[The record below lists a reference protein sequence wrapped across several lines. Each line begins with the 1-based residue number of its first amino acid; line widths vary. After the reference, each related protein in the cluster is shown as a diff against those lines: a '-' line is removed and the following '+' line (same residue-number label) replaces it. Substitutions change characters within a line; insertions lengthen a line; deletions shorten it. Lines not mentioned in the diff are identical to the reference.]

1 MDGKVGTPGGPLCR
15 GASIHSTQ
23 RAESIHAA
31 IKGRKMK
38 NLAAVALI
46 NALHDYNSTSRQR
59 REVEAV
65 RKFETGSIGY

>member
-1 MDGKVGTPGGPLCR
+1 
-15 GASIHSTQ
+15 
-23 RAESIHAA
+23 
-31 IKGRKMK
+31 MK

-65 RKFETGSIGY
+65 RKFETGSWILAQEVYSLSVGKP